1 MTTAVQVG
9 ALFAQVPHRTPVLP
23 AHRGTAA
30 LPAVIVAGRE
40 LSREQT
46 AAALFEAEAD
56 CYGLPGLTT
65 ATLRQ
70 ILTTSVRTLGWD
82 GLARVTEEF
91 SGLDSAE
98 FFEVG
103 ACRWYAY
110 RLCLSGWYDRA
121 RTRPMTAGEAT
132 AALYLSDHGRHRS
145 GPGIDAA
152 QVGRHVLQ
160 GAARVPTPA
169 LVQVGRAV
177 VADLAALPE
186 ARPTGGWLH
195 RQVMSDRRR
204 ARACFDLIRSNLP
217 VPLPVIVRPDDGGP
231 VIGQVPPPGP
241 GNRWARPLREGW

>member
-1 MTTAVQVG
+1 VQVG

-23 AHRGTAA
+23 AHRGTAV
-30 LPAVIVAGRE
+30 LPPVRVAGRE

-56 CYGLPGLTT
+56 CYGVPDLTT
-65 ATLRQ
+65 DTLRQ
-70 ILTTSVRTLGWD
+70 ILATSVHTLGWE

-110 RLCLSGWYDRA
+110 RLCLAGWYDRA

-132 AALYLSDHGRHRS
+132 VALYLSDHGRHPG
-145 GPGIDAA
+145 GPAA
-152 QVGRHVLQ
+152 DPCQIGRHVRQ
-160 GAARVPTPA
+160 GAARIPAAA
-169 LVQVGRAV
+169 LVRVGRTAA
-177 VADLAALPE
+177 ADLAALPE
-186 ARPTGGWLH
+186 ARPAGGWLH
-195 RQVMSDRRR
+195 RQVMPDRRR

-217 VPLPVIVRPDDGGP
+217 IPLPVIVRPEHGGP
-231 VIGQVPPPGP
+231 AIGQVPPPGP